1 MRLGAFLLTAAL
13 LSLGAQEAGTPRDR
27 RLPWEAALTLPP
39 WEVRDDGDPGPPPP
53 LPAAPAG
60 PGDLRAALARDGS
73 LRVFDRRGLLRL
85 KTGLPGRPVRV
96 WTDGGRVADPA
107 APVLRLASSTLLAR
121 GVSELPWGQA
131 DFRPGLGGLLWILDD
146 GERILTVVHP
156 ATSQVQYLSLPP
168 LADPTLRFW
177 PDRLEL
183 VEGGGEPGARPSPRR
198 WSLAWT
204 ALLPQ
209 FLRLG
214 QPAPEGRH
222 GTAFQPFP
230 RD

>member
-1 MRLGAFLLTAAL
+1 VA
-13 LSLGAQEAGTPRDR
+13 AGTP
-27 RLPWEAALTLPP
+27 L
-39 WEVRDDGDPGPPPP
+39 
-53 LPAAPAG
+53 
-60 PGDLRAALARDGS
+60 S
-73 LRVFDRRGLLRL
+73 
-85 KTGLPGRPVRV
+85 
-96 WTDGGRVADPA
+96 
-107 APVLRLASSTLLAR
+107 R
-121 GVSELPWGQA
+121 GVSELPWGQS

-156 ATSQVQYLSLPP
+156 ATAQVQYLALPP
-168 LADPTLRFW
+168 CSGPFLRFW

-183 VEGGGEPGARPSPRR
+183 VEGGGDPAARPAPRR

-209 FLRLG
+209 LLRLA